1 VKKPI
6 PRTDS
11 GTPPREEQTSSHDF
25 DLTPIFDANDD
36 EDSGE
41 DTAMLIAAAQQPRAN
56 PFQSF
61 AVYIHGKHR
70 RLTKR
75 VAGIEKK
82 LDRATWTVSLA
93 AAFGLALFELLKL
106 FLSTHGK

>member
-1 VKKPI
+1 MKRPI

-11 GTPPREEQTSSHDF
+11 GTPPREEHVSSHDF

-82 LDRATWTVSLA
+82 IDKATWTIGLA
-93 AAFGLALFELLKL
+93 AAFGLAAYELLKL
-106 FLSTHGK
+106 YISTRGK